1 MLEKDRYEK
10 TQWGNSRI
18 FLTLKFS
25 VKPKILGGPHDFF
38 MIDFFFTE
46 KKAFNSLK
54 SNSDTQWKLRNFAF
68 TVFSQKFRQIDVLPK
83 NFTID

>member
-25 VKPKILGGPHDFF
+25 VKPKILGGLHDIF
-38 MIDFFFTE
+38 MIDFFSR
-46 KKAFNSLK
+46 KKKVLNSLK
-54 SNSDTQWKLRNFAF
+54 SNTQWKLRNFTV